1 MLTPISLLNG
11 NPKASAKIQME
22 LMSMS
27 RTNMDSLKE
36 EEKRATINA
45 CEIYDFVIQSLPI
58 LVGKMKNMQAVQ
70 IISHFLCTPIFYIA
84 MFSSIHV
91 QLLAFFDRQT
101 WCYGIYPPSSKKSS
115 NCTPDSRRISR

>member
-36 EEKRATINA
+36 EEKRVTINA

-58 LVGKMKNMQAVQ
+58 LVWKMKNMAAQ
-70 IISHFLCTPIFYIA
+70 IISHFLKLFQ
-84 MFSSIHV
+84 MFPNLSKINEIV
-91 QLLAFFDRQT
+91 QICSKLDQT
-101 WCYGIYPPSSKKSS
+101 VS
-115 NCTPDSRRISR
+115 D